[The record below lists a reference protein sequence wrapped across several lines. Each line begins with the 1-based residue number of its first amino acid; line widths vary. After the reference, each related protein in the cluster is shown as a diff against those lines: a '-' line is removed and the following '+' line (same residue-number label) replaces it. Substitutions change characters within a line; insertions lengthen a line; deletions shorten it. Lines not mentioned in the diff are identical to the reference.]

1 MKNYLKTNV
10 KVFIDDKEVFNEHL
24 KIIEVKDSNSKEML
38 KRYDSFEGKIKLTKK
53 QFVKLLI
60 EMVKNI

>member
-10 KVFIDDKEVFNEHL
+10 KVFVDDKEVFNEHL

-60 EMVKNI
+60 EIVKNI

>member
-60 EMVKNI
+60 EIVKNI